1 MRTWVEK
8 LAKNISERGVLRGG
22 IFLDNLDIRLNCF
35 HHYPDK
41 REFNIE
47 ITELDDE
54 GKVINCNS
62 CIKLYEDEYDILDKA
77 LETIR
82 KKSEDYFINL
92 LNNLG

>member
-1 MRTWVEK
+1 MRNWVEK

-22 IFLDNLDIRLNCF
+22 IFLDNLDIQLNCF

-54 GKVINCNS
+54 GKVINRNS
-62 CIKLYEDEYDILDKA
+62 CIKLYEDEYDILDKS